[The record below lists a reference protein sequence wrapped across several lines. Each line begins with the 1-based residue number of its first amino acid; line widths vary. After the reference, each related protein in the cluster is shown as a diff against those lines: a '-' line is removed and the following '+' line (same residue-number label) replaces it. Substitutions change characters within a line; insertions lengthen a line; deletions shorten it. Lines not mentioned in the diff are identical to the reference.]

1 MELFKKF
8 ILVKELLY
16 LFKKI
21 LNLFLFYIYKKKVIS
36 IFKFFLNIC
45 RYLICFCLKS
55 IGICSRVIVVII
67 RGIVRGVI

>member
-21 LNLFLFYIYKKKVIS
+21 LNLFLFYINKKKLLV
-36 IFKFFLNIC
+36 FLNFFWI
-45 RYLICFCLKS
+45 YIDIWYVF
-55 IGICSRVIVVII
+55 V
-67 RGIVRGVI
+67 